1 MVASLAGLTVGDAH
15 QRPVTEES
23 IGIMLR
29 LRTFGGITLARDEE
43 VPMTGAATQR
53 RRLAILALLAVS
65 GDRGLSR
72 DKLVGY
78 LWADSDTERAR
89 HNLNQLLH
97 AERRQFDA
105 PNLFAGVKTL
115 RLDPTLIWTDVGA
128 FERALDTR
136 NLAAA
141 VELYRGPF
149 LDGFFVPGAPEFER
163 WVQSQRDRYAERCRQ
178 TIVQLARGASE
189 AGDRGVAIDWWRRGF
204 DQDPLDSGVAL
215 GLVKALAEAGDT
227 PGALRTARRHEDA
240 LRDELDLPPDAEMLA
255 VVERLLTGGPPPR

>member
-1 MVASLAGLTVGDAH
+1 
-15 QRPVTEES
+15 
-23 IGIMLR
+23 MLR

-43 VPMTGAATQR
+43 TPMTGAATQR

-72 DKLVGY
+72 DKLVSY
-78 LWADSDTERAR
+78 LWPDSNAERAR

-97 AERRQFDA
+97 AERREFDA

-128 FERALDTR
+128 FERSLDTR
-136 NLAAA
+136 NLGAA

-149 LDGFFVPGAPEFER
+149 LDGFFVSGAPEFER

-178 TIVQLARGASE
+178 AVVLLARE
-189 AGDRGVAIDWWRRGF
+189 AADAGNEVAAIDWWRRGF
-204 DQDPLDSGVAL
+204 DLDPLDSGVAL

-227 PGALRTARRHEDA
+227 SSALRTARRHEGA
-240 LRDELDLPPDAEMLA
+240 LREELDLPPDAEMLA
-255 VVERLLTGGPPPR
+255 MVQRLLTGPRPR